1 MDRRSFLFGLGAASL
16 TVLSATSRA
25 APQMDS
31 SRMPAS
37 GGAPDMPRGSPH
49 YERLLVL
56 VELKGGN
63 DGLNMVVPYADPR
76 YAALR
81 PRLGLKREQVL
92 PLSESAGL
100 HNALEPLL
108 PLWRDRQL
116 AVVQGVGYPDPDLSH
131 FRSIDIWETASG
143 AHETRS
149 DGWLA
154 RAFAKAPVPA
164 AFAADGVVLGAADMG
179 PFEGPGSR
187 AIALANADQFLR
199 QARLAQPGGEAARA
213 NPALAHLLKVEQD
226 VSTAANHLAGSVNAV
241 RLATAFPGG
250 PFGQAVKTACQLV
263 ASNAGV
269 ACLRITLNGFDT
281 HQNQAGTQAGLL
293 RQLGEGLAAL
303 RAGLAESGRWNDTLV
318 MTYAE
323 FGRRPKEN
331 QSGGTDHGTA
341 APHFVLGGRVAGG
354 LYGAAP
360 ALERL
365 DGNGN
370 LPFAVDFR
378 QLYATALDTWWGIP
392 SRDILGGRFAP
403 LPLLA

>member
-1 MDRRSFLFGLGAASL
+1 MDRRTFLFGLGAAGL
-16 TVLSATSRA
+16 TVLNATAHA
-25 APQMDS
+25 APQAGIAK
-31 SRMPAS
+31 RAANA
-37 GGAPDMPRGSPH
+37 GALGLVPGTPRYG
-49 YERLLVL
+49 RLLVL

-63 DGLNMVVPYADPR
+63 DGLNTVVPYADPR
-76 YAALR
+76 YATLR
-81 PRLGLKREQVL
+81 PRLALKREQVL
-92 PLSESAGL
+92 PLSESIGL
-100 HNALEPLL
+100 HNALEALL
-108 PLWRDRQL
+108 PLWQARQL

-131 FRSIDIWETASG
+131 FRSIDIWETASS

-154 RAFAKAPVPA
+154 RTFATAPVPA

-226 VSTAANHLAGSVNAV
+226 VSAAASHLAGAV
-241 RLATAFPGG
+241 TASRLDTVFPGG

-269 ACLRITLNGFDT
+269 ACLRLTLNGFDT
-281 HQNQAGTQAGLL
+281 HQNQLGAQAGLL
-293 RQLGEGLAAL
+293 KQLGEGLAAL
-303 RAGLAESGRWNDTLV
+303 QAGLSELNHWNDTLV
-318 MTYAE
+318 LTYAE

-360 ALERL
+360 ALDRL

-378 QLYATALDTWWGIP
+378 QLYATALDNWWGIP